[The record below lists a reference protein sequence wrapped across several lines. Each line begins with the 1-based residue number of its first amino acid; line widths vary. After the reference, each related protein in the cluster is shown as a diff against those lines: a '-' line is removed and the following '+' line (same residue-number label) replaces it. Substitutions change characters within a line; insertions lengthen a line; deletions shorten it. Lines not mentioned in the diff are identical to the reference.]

1 MFTFGSAYSSK
12 AGETKQMTEA
22 NNSIYNMSPVFGTS
36 RWSQSGG
43 SASVSW
49 KQFTSPLILCSCG
62 NYTIIL

>member
-43 SASVSW
+43 SASVS
-49 KQFTSPLILCSCG
+49 
-62 NYTIIL
+62 